1 MEEDTTTSKSP
12 STTAGTT
19 SDSSWLISEKPIT
32 LTYWVLLHPNAAKL
46 IQNHNESVVYQQLE
60 KLTGIKIDFMH
71 PPLGQQNE
79 QFQLII
85 SSNNLPDIIE
95 GSPQDYPGG
104 PDLAIQ
110 NGTYVKLNDLIDE
123 YAPNY
128 KRLMEQYPRIAK
140 DTITDQGN
148 IYCFQQVQEE
158 EGKPWVGPFLRG
170 DWLDDLGLEV
180 PETID
185 DWYIMLKAFK
195 DSKGASVPLALAK
208 SGFAYLDAGLNS
220 AWGVGQGFYRID
232 NIVKYGPAEPMYKDF
247 LMTMNK
253 WYTEGLIDKDFAT
266 RDRDTY
272 NALFITGKSGAFIEP
287 YGTLDTILDQ
297 MKNDPKVKI
306 VPAKTPVLKHGDEIH
321 FKASDLQVKGRHTSI
336 TTACKHVVEAV
347 KWFDTHYSEEGRLLF
362 NYGIEGQ
369 GYEMVNGK
377 PVHTELML
385 NNPDNL
391 SYFTLAWKYKLH
403 VGPFLRD
410 GSAEMQAMPQEIYD
424 ATDLW
429 NEAVGDYEMPPVSL
443 TPDEGKEFS
452 NIMSEIKT
460 YVEQMNLKFIMGQES
475 FDNYDVF
482 TKQLSQM
489 KIDDAIKLQQAALD
503 RYNKR

>member
-1 MEEDTTTSKSP
+1 MKKLFCFLLIFSVVVTLFSGCTKKESQMEENTTTSKAPNTAS

-19 SDSSWLISEKPIT
+19 AGSSSLISEKPIT
-32 LTYWVLLHPNAAKL
+32 LTYWVFLHPNAAKI

-71 PPLGQQNE
+71 PPIGQHSE
-79 QFQLII
+79 QFQLLI

-95 GSPQDYPGG
+95 GLPQNYPGG

-128 KRLMEQYPRIAK
+128 KRLREDPEIAR

-148 IYCFQQVQEE
+148 VYCFQQVQENK
-158 EGKPWVGPFLRG
+158 GKPWAGPFLRG

-195 DSKGASVPLALAK
+195 ESKGASAPLALAK
-208 SGFAYLDAGLNS
+208 SGFSLLNTGLNS
-220 AWGVGQGFYRID
+220 AWGVGQEFYKVD

-272 NALFITGKSGAFIEP
+272 NSL
-287 YGTLDTILDQ
+287 
-297 MKNDPKVKI
+297 
-306 VPAKTPVLKHGDEIH
+306 
-321 FKASDLQVKGRHTSI
+321 LQVNPVPSLSH
-336 TTACKHVVEAV
+336 
-347 KWFDTHYSEEGRLLF
+347 
-362 NYGIEGQ
+362 
-369 GYEMVNGK
+369 MV
-377 PVHTELML
+377 L
-385 NNPDNL
+385 
-391 SYFTLAWKYKLH
+391 
-403 VGPFLRD
+403 
-410 GSAEMQAMPQEIYD
+410 
-424 ATDLW
+424 
-429 NEAVGDYEMPPVSL
+429 
-443 TPDEGKEFS
+443 
-452 NIMSEIKT
+452 
-460 YVEQMNLKFIMGQES
+460 
-475 FDNYDVF
+475 
-482 TKQLSQM
+482 
-489 KIDDAIKLQQAALD
+489 
-503 RYNKR
+503 